1 MPDRRIQY
9 VQSNDVDREKWDH
22 CIASAPNSLIYNT
35 SIYLDMMADHWNAVI
50 VGDYEAVMPL
60 PWRRKWFIR
69 YHYHVP
75 FIAQNGLTGN
85 FSPETSKQVAKV
97 ALKKIG
103 YGDLLLNYGN
113 EAMAKHIRAMPLI
126 NLVLDLSVELPH
138 IFKLYHH
145 DLDKNLKRASRYQ
158 LVYGEEKN
166 VKLPIELFKKT
177 YASRLPSV
185 REVDYERFMGL
196 CLHFRKTGHAF
207 VRKVTDGKGRLFAVA
222 LFLRDEHRLYNLM
235 NTVTA
240 EGRRRSAN
248 HFLFDQLIREF
259 AGQKVVLDF
268 EGSQKAG
275 IRKFYENFGARN
287 EPYYWSRRRGWV

>member
-126 NLVLDLSVELPH
+126 NPCIGRISMGNIQRQLREFFIFPVRNIGCLKIDTRRLGEFPDSRQVMIIRAVRPYFIPLITEGLPGIGSSPH
-138 IFKLYHH
+138 INNYGKPVIIYDIVADIVVIMALIIV
-145 DLDKNLKRASRYQ
+145 AS
-158 LVYGEEKN
+158 
-166 VKLPIELFKKT
+166 FSSHKKT
-177 YASRLPSV
+177 FIAGFLISR
-185 REVDYERFMGL
+185 DHY
-196 CLHFRKTGHAF
+196 
-207 VRKVTDGKGRLFAVA
+207 
-222 LFLRDEHRLYNLM
+222 LY
-235 NTVTA
+235 
-240 EGRRRSAN
+240 
-248 HFLFDQLIREF
+248 
-259 AGQKVVLDF
+259 AGQPY
-268 EGSQKAG
+268 
-275 IRKFYENFGARN
+275 IRGQ
-287 EPYYWSRRRGWV
+287 WQCL